1 MNIES
6 PSNNKEIGQES
17 LNERFPV
24 LKVKEGNG
32 VAGHIQPNIE
42 IQNFDP
48 GVRDIIR
55 FAMLTSQMDS
65 PIYKLRQTA
74 NAFLQ
79 GESDEWLFVEFW
91 NHDPA
96 AYMPFVDYLNEQIAA
111 EKAKRL
117 A

>member
-65 PIYKLRQTA
+65 P
-74 NAFLQ
+74 
-79 GESDEWLFVEFW
+79 
-91 NHDPA
+91 
-96 AYMPFVDYLNEQIAA
+96 MPFFRANRTNGCLSNSGIMIRQRIC
-111 EKAKRL
+111 L
-117 A
+117 LSIT